1 MRAVNPY
8 LNFKG
13 NTKEAFDFYRSVF
26 GGEFRAVVRFRDF
39 GDNGMGVAEGDL
51 DKIAHIALP
60 LGPHAMLMGTDVV
73 DSMPMT
79 FTQGNNVYITLEPES
94 GAEAERLFSA
104 LSAGGRVEMP
114 LQATA
119 WAEKYGSCADRFGV
133 QWMVSYAGSVQFGP
147 APTA

>member
-1 MRAVNPY
+1 
-8 LNFKG
+8 
-13 NTKEAFDFYRSVF
+13 
-26 GGEFRAVVRFRDF
+26 
-39 GDNGMGVAEGDL
+39 
-51 DKIAHIALP
+51 
-60 LGPHAMLMGTDVV
+60 
-73 DSMPMT
+73 MT

-119 WAEKYGSCADRFGV
+119 WAEKYGSCADRLGV
-133 QWMVSYAGSVQFGP
+133 QWMVSYAGSVQFAP